1 MVDSVATNMET
12 VLNQDTTMTQDNT
25 ISTHTLGDEWT
36 MWAHLPHDTDW
47 SVSSYKR
54 IQDFNSVEQSIALTE
69 TLPHKM
75 IRNCMLFVMRK
86 GISPTWEGK
95 RNRAGGCFSYKVSN
109 KIVPAVWRDLTYTMV
124 GETLGTTPSYQK
136 SINGITISPKKNFCV
151 VKVWMTDCKSQ
162 DPKIINS
169 IGTSIVPQGCLF
181 KKHNPEY

>member
-1 MVDSVATNMET
+1 MVDSVATEMET
-12 VLNQDTTMTQDNT
+12 VLNLDSTSQDINM
-25 ISTHTLGDEWT
+25 STHQLGEEWT

-54 IQDFNSVEQSIALTE
+54 IQDFNSVEQAITLTE

-86 GISPTWEGK
+86 GISPTWEDQ
-95 RNRAGGCFSYKVSN
+95 RNRSGGCFSYKVSN

-124 GETLGTTPSYQK
+124 GETLGSTPSHQK
-136 SINGITISPKKNFCV
+136 SINGITISPKKNFAV
-151 VKVWMTDCKSQ
+151 VKVWMGDCKSQ
-162 DPKIINS
+162 DPNIINAV
-169 IGTSIVPQGCLF
+169 GTSIVSHGCLF